1 MMVVLSPAKKLDENS
16 NIDLRSSTQPPLLQA
31 TSKLVGLLRE
41 KSEDEL
47 GALMS
52 ISAKLSS
59 LNAGRYQRFSLPFT
73 PSNARP
79 AALTF
84 DGDTYVGFAGREMCE
99 EDLLW
104 AQDRVAILSGLYG
117 VLRPLDL
124 MQPYRLEMGTRLATD
139 RGKDLYAFW
148 GQEITDV
155 LTARL
160 SAHRDSTLVN
170 LASQEYF
177 RSVKVDALPGRV
189 VTPVFQEVKEGKART
204 ISFLAKRARGT
215 MARFVVKNRLEDPE
229 DLKAFREGG
238 YRWEEGESDELRWV
252 FRRPQ
257 PTPKG

>member
-16 NIDLRSSTQPPLLQA
+16 KIDLRSASQPPLLKGTA
-31 TSKLVGLLRE
+31 ELVGLLRE

-47 GALMS
+47 SALMS

-59 LNAGRYQRFSLPFT
+59 LNVDRYQRFSLPFT
-73 PSNARP
+73 SSNARP

-84 DGDTYVGFAGREMCE
+84 DGDTYVGFAGREMGE
-99 EDLLW
+99 EDLVW
-104 AQDRVAILSGLYG
+104 AQDHVAILSGLYG

-160 SAHRDSTLVN
+160 SAHRDSSLVN

-189 VTPVFQEVKEGKART
+189 ITPVFQEVKEGKART
-204 ISFLAKRARGT
+204 ISFLAKRARGM
-215 MARFVVKNRLEDPE
+215 MARFVVENRLEKPD
-229 DLKAFREGG
+229 DLKGFRGGG
-238 YRWEEGESDELRWV
+238 YRWEKGESDENRWI

-257 PTPKG
+257 PAPKG